1 MNKNNENLNLQQSF
15 FGCNLYSS
23 SFSSSPKNI
32 SNQKQLLEKKS
43 LKNTNSV
50 IENKNQGH
58 KRYNS
63 ETYNN
68 YKSNN
73 NSSNIYFTSLLSKN
87 PEEIILEQTPTPIPN
102 RESSPPQENMKVM
115 VRIRPPLPREIEF
128 DIPFRSITEVT
139 SDNKM
144 VIIYEYLG
152 SSTDEIFRQ
161 HEFIQN
167 PSMFQ
172 QHRFTFDH
180 IFDQESTQLE
190 IYLKAAQPSVK
201 SLLEGYNSTILAYGQ
216 TGTGKTYTME
226 GFTLVPCDDKRGMV
240 PRVVEEIFLYINNKE
255 KNNND
260 IKFSIRTSY
269 LQIYNEYISD
279 LLIPEKKNLNIRE
292 NKKRGIYVDG
302 LSEWIVK
309 NPNEIYT
316 LLGKGTDN
324 RAISSTTMNEISSRS
339 HAIFVITLEQEI
351 QEENNII
358 KKIVSKLN
366 LVDLAG
372 SERTRITGA
381 KGKQLE
387 ESKKINK
394 SLSALGNVI
403 NALTDP
409 KGNTYHIPYRDSK
422 LTRLLEDSLGGN
434 CITTLITMISPCQN
448 FINETLS
455 SLCFAKRAKK
465 IKNKP
470 KINQKISHQGLI
482 KQYEIIV
489 RNMKK
494 ELAKKDELLN
504 DNKLLKQIEQLNDD
518 KNHVMKQL
526 EIMEQNYLKE
536 KEEKKI
542 LKKSFDIIK
551 KENDKNENLVMNLE
565 KTPQFINALEQKQ
578 EILLKEFDDKLKEYK
593 SDKENSKQNMTNVE
607 IERYK
612 NLILKQREM
621 MSDLTKKI
629 NEKDE
634 NIIQLQEEKE
644 LLEKMNDQQ
653 NYYISFL
660 NKNYKSLID
669 LCKNILQEKEKL
681 TSETL
686 ENHINLYKK
695 INNEV
700 LNKYEQKEKEKT
712 SQNIRKYLPHNY
724 SVDNN
729 SKQFLN
735 NSSLNSSMSSYIN
748 NLNSNLEEISLLT
761 SEEKIAEL
769 KSILKEKENE
779 IKILKIFSQ
788 KFLSNSCESSDG
800 LINLS
805 QIKHDFKN
813 GFELYTKMKEI
824 EEEKNRL
831 KNQNE
836 QLRDKMSEYQ
846 NNFFKMHNILSDIK
860 SSEENNMNN
869 KNVNELNNI
878 VSLLINSNI
887 DNLMKEND
895 ALNENDKNNFNQK
908 IQDIIKEKNENLI
921 KIANS
926 LNNIQLIKTQTQT
939 KKKYDEKKFIN
950 KFINSEK

>member
-1 MNKNNENLNLQQSF
+1 
-15 FGCNLYSS
+15 
-23 SFSSSPKNI
+23 
-32 SNQKQLLEKKS
+32 
-43 LKNTNSV
+43 
-50 IENKNQGH
+50 
-58 KRYNS
+58 
-63 ETYNN
+63 
-68 YKSNN
+68 
-73 NSSNIYFTSLLSKN
+73 
-87 PEEIILEQTPTPIPN
+87 
-102 RESSPPQENMKVM
+102 
-115 VRIRPPLPREIEF
+115 
-128 DIPFRSITEVT
+128 
-139 SDNKM
+139 
-144 VIIYEYLG
+144 
-152 SSTDEIFRQ
+152 
-161 HEFIQN
+161 
-167 PSMFQ
+167 
-172 QHRFTFDH
+172 
-180 IFDQESTQLE
+180 
-190 IYLKAAQPSVK
+190 
-201 SLLEGYNSTILAYGQ
+201 
-216 TGTGKTYTME
+216 
-226 GFTLVPCDDKRGMV
+226 
-240 PRVVEEIFLYINNKE
+240 
-255 KNNND
+255 
-260 IKFSIRTSY
+260 
-269 LQIYNEYISD
+269 
-279 LLIPEKKNLNIRE
+279 
-292 NKKRGIYVDG
+292 
-302 LSEWIVK
+302 
-309 NPNEIYT
+309 
-316 LLGKGTDN
+316 
-324 RAISSTTMNEISSRS
+324 
-339 HAIFVITLEQEI
+339 
-351 QEENNII
+351 
-358 KKIVSKLN
+358 
-366 LVDLAG
+366 
-372 SERTRITGA
+372 
-381 KGKQLE
+381 
-387 ESKKINK
+387 
-394 SLSALGNVI
+394 
-403 NALTDP
+403 
-409 KGNTYHIPYRDSK
+409 
-422 LTRLLEDSLGGN
+422 
-434 CITTLITMISPCQN
+434 MISPCQN

-482 KQYEIIV
+482 KQYETIV

-593 SDKENSKQNMTNVE
+593 NDKENSKQNMTNVE

-653 NYYISFL
+653 NYYISLL